1 VALGLNEFCAAVV
14 YLLVDTDSTV
24 WNVASGKGSL
34 LSRGLQ
40 CLRVGYNVCWL
51 RMFTRD
57 EVFLRPQE
65 GKTQMQPMHP
75 TQLNS
80 CLSVYTV
87 HKNVRALPTAALI

>member
-40 CLRVGYNVCWL
+40 CLRVGYNVCAWATMSVGCACL
-51 RMFTRD
+51 RVMKC
-57 EVFLRPQE
+57 FLDLKKAKRRCNQCIL
-65 GKTQMQPMHP
+65 H
-75 TQLNS
+75 S
-80 CLSVYTV
+80 
-87 HKNVRALPTAALI
+87 